1 MKEKSN
7 YKIDLG
13 DITKHNVG
21 QLKRLN
27 TVIFPVM
34 YNDKFYK
41 DVLDLGELAQLVYF
55 NDIIVGAV
63 CCRVEKGGPPQNPN
77 NTHTPLPSPGFRDKN
92 QKKIYIMT
100 LGCLPKYRRLGV
112 GTVMLEHVFKLCEKF
127 PDVEAVYLHVQL
139 GNDSALEFYKKEGFE
154 ITNTVEGYYKRIE
167 PSSAYVLEKVI
178 NSPKES
184 AAASK

>member
-1 MKEKSN
+1 MKQREGF
-7 YKIDLG
+7 KIDLG

-77 NTHTPLPSPGFRDKN
+77 SP
-92 QKKIYIMT
+92 QAT
-100 LGCLPKYRRLGV
+100 QV
-112 GTVMLEHVFKLCEKF
+112 TVDFTMSEFVCSILIKRTWEISVNVLRQVSSVDGSWFIKHWQLESRIKLSVLMIISF
-127 PDVEAVYLHVQL
+127 SSNIV
-139 GNDSALEFYKKEGFE
+139 
-154 ITNTVEGYYKRIE
+154 RIWK
-167 PSSAYVLEKVI
+167 SY
-178 NSPKES
+178 
-184 AAASK
+184 